1 MSQARHED
9 LSRDLCA
16 AVAAVRYADLPPPV
30 VERLKLFLVDTL
42 GVIRGATNAPGIAQL
57 NRRLASWEPGGV
69 APILISGHKVSP
81 PSAALA
87 NGAAAHALDFDDQH
101 DPARV
106 HTNCVMVPALLG
118 AAADAEAGS
127 VDGERFLLA
136 LAIGAE
142 VHARLGLACT
152 NSLGWGWHPTMV
164 LGSLAGAIAV
174 GRLLDLPAE
183 GLQNALGMAFH
194 QASGSAQS
202 MRDGVLSKRL
212 GAGFAARAAVLG
224 AFLAADG
231 LTGTRRSLEGTAGLI
246 ALYERDVFDVGQ
258 LMDDLGKTWRILDYS
273 LKPNPCCRAT
283 HTVIGLGLQL
293 RDSGIAPDDLKA
305 VRLGLGEYNWL
316 AVGAPYEPERREVVH
331 AQFSAGYTFA
341 RALHDGNVDFD
352 AFRREALDEPGVT
365 AITSITECVNDPRIP
380 APAIYPAY
388 ARLTLRSGEVREL
401 HSALMKGSPGDPMT
415 REEVSL
421 KFRAC
426 LRAGLPHSRPD
437 AGDRLV
443 DVIGGLERRNDA
455 VQALV
460 DAFPR

>member
-1 MSQARHED
+1 MAKARHEN

-16 AVAAVRYADLPPPV
+16 ALASVRFADLSPPV

-42 GVIRGATNAPGIAQL
+42 GVIRGASTAPGIAQL
-57 NRRLASWEPGGV
+57 NRRLATWEPAGV

-81 PSAALA
+81 PTAALA

-106 HTNCVMVPALLG
+106 HTNCVMVPALLA
-118 AAADAEAGS
+118 AAADADAGT
-127 VDGERFLLA
+127 VNGEQFLLA

-152 NSLGWGWHPTMV
+152 NSLGWGWHPTMS
-164 LGSLAGAIAV
+164 LGSLAGALAV

-183 GLQNALGMAFH
+183 GLQDALGMAFH

-231 LTGTRRSLEGTAGLI
+231 LTGTRRTLEGTAGLI
-246 ALYERDVFDVGQ
+246 ALYERDVFDVHQ
-258 LMDDLGKTWRILDYS
+258 LMDGLGREWRILDYS
-273 LKPNPCCRAT
+273 LKPYPCCRAT
-283 HTVIGLGLQL
+283 HTVIGLGLKV
-293 RDSGIAPDDLKA
+293 RESGVKPEDVKS

-316 AVGAPYEPERREVVH
+316 AVGAPYEPQRREVVH
-331 AQFSAGYTFA
+331 AQFNAGYTFA
-341 RALHDGNVDFD
+341 RALRDGKVDFD
-352 AFRREALDEPGVT
+352 AFRPEALDEPAVA
-365 AITSITECVNDPRIP
+365 AITAVTECVNDSRIP
-380 APAIYPAY
+380 APSIYPAY
-388 ARLTLRSGEVREL
+388 ARLTLKSGEVREL
-401 HSALMKGSPGDPMT
+401 RSELMKGSPGDPMT
-415 REEVSL
+415 RDEVSA

-426 LRAGLPHSRPD
+426 LRTGLPNSRAD
-437 AGDRLV
+437 AGDALL
-443 DVIGGLERRNDA
+443 DVIGRLERENDA
-455 VQALV
+455 AQALV